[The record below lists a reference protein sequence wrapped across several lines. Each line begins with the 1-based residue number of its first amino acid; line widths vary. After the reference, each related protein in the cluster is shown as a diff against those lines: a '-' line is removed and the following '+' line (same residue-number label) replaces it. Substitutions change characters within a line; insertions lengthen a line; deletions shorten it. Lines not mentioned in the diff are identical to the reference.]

1 MMCNFFLMFFY
12 EAALEVSISLIIGVN
27 YLEEYAAAPE
37 NEQYATN
44 NSRNLNTR
52 DVHRILL
59 YVFFVL

>member
-12 EAALEVSISLIIGVN
+12 EAALEVSISLIIGAN
-27 YLEEYAAAPE
+27 YLEEYAADPE

-44 NSRNLNTR
+44 NLRNTSTR
-52 DVHRILL
+52 NIHRTLP